1 MKFSSSLKFN
11 ALAEWWDYYISY
23 SALKKQIFQLE
34 KQYHDGE
41 SALHDLEAFNER
53 SRLMTSET
61 SGNGVP
67 TKSADIIFSGL
78 LDKELEKI
86 TEFYKEQEADI
97 ERDLETL
104 EADIISKD
112 EEGPSF
118 GYSEYDDDEDD
129 DDDDDEEDAKRRE

>member
-23 SALKKQIFQLE
+23 SALKKHIFQLE

-53 SRLMTSET
+53 SRLMANEA
-61 SGNGVP
+61 GNGVP
-67 TKSADIIFSGL
+67 MKSADVIFSGL

-86 TEFYKEQEADI
+86 IEFYKEQEADV
-97 ERDLETL
+97 ERVLETL
-104 EADIISKD
+104 ETDIMKKD
-112 EEGPSF
+112 AEGPSF

-129 DDDDDEEDAKRRE
+129 DDDDDDEDAKRRE